1 MGQLIGIIIII
12 VLIAS
17 VFGVLVSAY
26 NRLVML
32 KFNIEKSFAN
42 IDVLLKQRAEEIPNL
57 IKTVKAYMSH
67 EKEMLN
73 DLTKLRTNY
82 LKADKQIDKV
92 EITNQLAKSL
102 GKVMVVV
109 ENYPDL
115 KSNAS
120 FIELQGR
127 ISELEDNIA
136 DRREFFNE
144 SVNMYNIG
152 ISEFPNFLLASFMG
166 YKKESLLE
174 ITEQEKKYDGV
185 TF

>member
-1 MGQLIGIIIII
+1 MSKLLGIIIIVI
-12 VLIAS
+12 IFSSIISFLIRI
-17 VFGVLVSAY
+17 Y

-57 IKTVKAYMSH
+57 VNTVKAFMSH
-67 EKEMLN
+67 EKEVLN
-73 DLTKLRTNY
+73 ELTRLRTSY
-82 LKADKQIDKV
+82 LNAQDQNQKV

-102 GKVMVVV
+102 GQIMVVA

-115 KSNAS
+115 KSDAS
-120 FIELQGR
+120 FLSLQNR

-152 ISEFPNFLLASFMG
+152 INEFPNLLLAKPMG
-166 YKKESLLE
+166 YREKSLLE
-174 ITEQEKKYDGV
+174 IPEAEKKYDGV

>member
-1 MGQLIGIIIII
+1 MSKLLGIIIIVI
-12 VLIAS
+12 IFSSIISFLIRI
-17 VFGVLVSAY
+17 Y

-57 IKTVKAYMSH
+57 VNTVKAFMSH
-67 EKEMLN
+67 EKEVLN
-73 DLTKLRTNY
+73 ELTRLRTSY
-82 LKADKQIDKV
+82 LNTQDQNQKV

-102 GKVMVVV
+102 GQIMVVA

-115 KSNAS
+115 KSDAS
-120 FIELQGR
+120 FLSLQNR
-127 ISELEDNIA
+127 ISELEDHIA

-152 ISEFPNFLLASFMG
+152 INEFPNLLLAKPMG
-166 YKKESLLE
+166 YREKSLLE
-174 ITEQEKKYDGV
+174 IAEAEKKYDGV